1 MDIRLPD
8 QARGVNRPKHVD
20 KSHDLSQS
28 GWLYWIW
35 AEMYQLVP
43 DIANLLE
50 LLQEELLIEGPA

>member
-1 MDIRLPD
+1 
-8 QARGVNRPKHVD
+8 VD